1 MEAGQRTALHT
12 QAVLACQRTGAP
24 PFVLNS
30 AAVAATVAVFVVAA
44 VSLQMSAV
52 YLEQC
57 DLSMAV
63 HSLVMSHP

>member
-12 QAVLACQRTGAP
+12 QAVSACQRTGAP

-30 AAVAATVAVFVVAA
+30 AAVAATVAVLVVA

-57 DLSMAV
+57 DLLMAV

>member
-30 AAVAATVAVFVVAA
+30 AAVAATVAVLVVA
-44 VSLQMSAV
+44 VLLQMSAV
-52 YLEQC
+52 YLEQR
-57 DLSMAV
+57 DLLMAV